1 MHDLRIGLRM
11 LRKTPGS
18 TLAIAGLLALG
29 IGASTTMLSLFD
41 TLLLVLLPARHPE
54 RLVRIAQHLPRVG
67 ALSSFDYV
75 YYEALRDH
83 ATTLESVFG
92 QFGESAHFA
101 MTEPLPAEQ
110 ATAALVT
117 PEFFD
122 ALGIQALYGRALTAT
137 DAKDTGTLP
146 AVLSYGFWQRRFHGD
161 PQALGR
167 TLVIHGHAFVV
178 VGVMPRGINGLTVD
192 IAADVSVPART
203 LPLLTTLTLDRA
215 EGFEI
220 ACRLKPRFTRA
231 QPDAGC
237 LSLWQAVTRSSH
249 KGSP

>member
-29 IGASTTMLSLFD
+29 IGASTTIFSLFD
-41 TLLLVLLPARHPE
+41 TLLLRPLPARHPE

-67 ALSSFDYV
+67 ALRSVDYV
-75 YYEALRDH
+75 YCETLRDH
-83 ATTLESVFG
+83 AASLESVFG

-110 ATAALVT
+110 VTAALVT

-161 PQALGR
+161 RQALDR
-167 TLVIHGHAFVV
+167 TLVIQGHAFVV

-192 IAADVSVPART
+192 TAADVSVPARA
-203 LPLLTTLTLDRA
+203 LPLLTTLTLERA
-215 EGFEI
+215 GGLEI
-220 ACRLKPRFTRA
+220 AGRLNPGLPPP
-231 QPDAGC
+231 QP
-237 LSLWQAVTRSSH
+237 
-249 KGSP
+249 SPHPPPPCPSPP